1 MFNIINNNENFVKAW
16 LLATLGTGVYVA
28 YAFGGEGPNDSQKPV
43 PNFEQ
48 TNAAILKELEA
59 TEELTK
65 RYFPNM

>member
-1 MFNIINNNENFVKAW
+1 MKAW

-28 YAFGGEGPNDSQKPV
+28 YALGGEGPNDSQKPV
-43 PNFEQ
+43 PSFEQ

-65 RYFPNM
+65 R